1 MGDILWKWK
10 SEIRTLGPYYCPQV
24 NVQYWASK
32 LFRVW
37 ILNNPLLAVLAGM
50 FWSNVCKSNQGSWPG
65 LSQEEASSVATIATH
80 SVLGSSVERG
90 SIALVGQ
97 LVTVQS
103 LLRSDIS
110 RTPYEHVLGNWKV
123 CTRFPLFIIRLPDDW
138 IPSVAFLIFWWLFLL
153 KSIWFILHFCLIFQ
167 RIWGILWGMVQ
178 IVPWWWEQPL
188 STELTLFHQ
197 FDE

>member
-103 LLRSDIS
+103 LLRSNIT
-110 RTPYEHVLGNWKV
+110 RTIWTHF
-123 CTRFPLFIIRLPDDW
+123 RQ
-138 IPSVAFLIFWWLFLL
+138 L
-153 KSIWFILHFCLIFQ
+153 KSMYQVSPFHHQTAWRLKSESLQWRSLFSDDCFYLNLFGSFFIFA
-167 RIWGILWGMVQ
+167 
-178 IVPWWWEQPL
+178 
-188 STELTLFHQ
+188 
-197 FDE
+197 